1 MVTKMKG
8 ERKMKKI
15 LLPLIAVL
23 ACMVSCQKDMSV
35 LRISAEQFN
44 GDKVHIDGNYACW
57 DNGDEICFNGSR
69 KAVTVDG
76 TSKYAEIELNSAER
90 SQTTFSAVYP
100 YRAMENGDYTLE
112 FAQNQSYEQVRG
124 MQKIVAPMA
133 AYMDASESDELEFHN
148 LGALLAVKVKADKGA
163 DVTVRSITVEAAS
176 GVMLNGYA
184 SFDPSIVPSIIENGP
199 TVESGNNKVTLNCG
213 VGVTVSSNSTETFY
227 ISIPEATTSYLKI
240 TISDGTNTYVRETG
254 ASHASFNFECNK
266 LYNIEV
272 KMSETEQEA
281 ANTTTI
287 IYTTTDGT
295 DVLEEYDLEST
306 WMDDAGVP
314 IISHEPG
321 KIVIRGI
328 LKEIPEQAFT
338 SSNITSVI
346 IPEGVKTIG
355 MGAFAYCEDLVYV
368 DLPSTLTSIETMA
381 FYQNGDMYG
390 GWYAPLLYVGTV
402 ICRSV
407 NPPYIGIQTDYEC
420 FTNPGECWDGALYVP
435 DEYVGTYEDS
445 YWAWY
450 FCNDAGLR
458 ILPLSELP
466 E

>member
-1 MVTKMKG
+1 
-8 ERKMKKI
+8 MKKI

-57 DNGDEICFNGSR
+57 DNGDLICFNGVS
-69 KAVTVDG
+69 KEVTVDG
-76 TSKYAEIELNSAER
+76 TSKYAEIELNSTER

-100 YRAMENGDYTLE
+100 YRAMELTDYAVE
-112 FAQNQSYEQVRG
+112 FARNQTYALVG
-124 MQKIVAPMA
+124 GKQKIVAPMA

-148 LGALLAVKVKADKGA
+148 LGALLAVKVNADNGGS
-163 DVTVRSITVEAAS
+163 VTVKSITVEAES
-176 GVMLNGYA
+176 GVILSGSATVDPRDIPTLIEDGATIVSSDGY
-184 SFDPSIVPSIIENGP
+184 
-199 TVESGNNKVTLNCG
+199 NNVTLNCG
-213 VGVTVSSNSTETFY
+213 DGVTVSSNSSATFY
-227 ISIPEATTSYLKI
+227 ISIPKATTSYLKI

-295 DVLEEYDLEST
+295 DVLDVYGLEST

-314 IISHEPG
+314 ILSHEPG

-381 FYQNGDMYG
+381 FYQNGDMYE

-407 NPPYIGIQTDYEC
+407 NPPYIGIETDDVC

-435 DEYVGTYEDS
+435 DEYVGSYEDS

>member
-69 KAVTVDG
+69 KTVTVDG
-76 TSKYAEIELNSAER
+76 TSKYAEIELNSTER

-100 YRAMENGDYTLE
+100 YRAPQNGDYGVE
-112 FAQNQSYEQVRG
+112 FAQNQTYELVG
-124 MQKIVAPMA
+124 GNQKIVAPMA

-148 LGALLAVKVKADKGA
+148 LGALLAVEVKADNGA

-184 SFDPSIVPSIIENGP
+184 SFDPSIVPSIIENGIKSGIGSGV
-199 TVESGNNKVTLNCG
+199 TVDPGTNKVTLNCG
-213 VGVTVSSNSTETFY
+213 NGVTVGNGSSETFY

-240 TISDGTNTYVRETG
+240 TISDGTNTYFRETG

-295 DVLEEYDLEST
+295 DVIDEYGLESIWT
-306 WMDDAGVP
+306 GAGWT
-314 IISHEPG
+314 IFSHEPG
-321 KIVIRGI
+321 KIVIDGV
-328 LKEIPEQAFT
+328 LTEIPYQAFVGA
-338 SSNITSVI
+338 NITSVI
-346 IPEGVKTIG
+346 IPEGVTKIVRESFT
-355 MGAFAYCEDLVYV
+355 YCTDLVYV
-368 DLPSTLTSIETMA
+368 DLPSTLTEVNESA
-381 FYQNGDMYG
+381 FSDEYGSYYPLGDVG
-390 GWYAPLLYVGTV
+390 GIV

-407 NPPYIGIQTDYEC
+407 LPPNLDGDYV
-420 FTNPGECWDGALYVP
+420 FPGNYNNSGSLYVP
-435 DEYVGTYEDS
+435 DESVDAYKDHE
-445 YWAWY
+445 AWSH
-450 FCNDAGLR
+450 FFNVNS
-458 ILPLSELP
+458 IHPLSEL
-466 E
+466 